1 MNAFAAKLMNAAA
14 GRTSRLYR
22 IAISAL
28 RKHNL
33 SEVAATR
40 SLAMEVQGDLS
51 LIREL
56 CGQDLHDLIARKAK
70 EYISDR
76 ALDMSGE
83 PLRSGDGRRPGAR
96 DSQSIIAIPT
106 PQINREAPRQSQLA
120 HQGQAI
126 SAPAL
131 RETNWTKADIQP
143 AERDRE
149 EAGLKDSAQAGQ
161 EQGAQPSRETN
172 SSGEGLTS
180 GAQTADIGVPSSLSA
195 PITGRGLSISAQS
208 QGGFAPS
215 SDRFKPGHARRGADA
230 IAAVQ
235 ATMARSLLDT
245 FMVRGGRPIGDL
257 MLRELPD
264 LVATNKKEAMILE
277 RVKNHAANGAP
288 HQLVREIISDLSLE
302 TFIKDAEEQ
311 HAAK

>member
-1 MNAFAAKLMNAAA
+1 MNAFAAKLMNTAA
-14 GRTSRLYR
+14 GPTSRLYR

-76 ALDMSGE
+76 ALDMSGVS
-83 PLRSGDGRRPGAR
+83 LRGGEGQSGIAQDG
-96 DSQSIIAIPT
+96 QSSRALPT
-106 PQINREAPRQSQLA
+106 PQ
-120 HQGQAI
+120 
-126 SAPAL
+126 
-131 RETNWTKADIQP
+131 TNWTKADIQP

-149 EAGLKDSAQAGQ
+149 KAGRPSFAHSGLGSA
-161 EQGAQPSRETN
+161 AQPPRETN
-172 SSGEGLTS
+172 SSGEGRTPIAKAAN
-180 GAQTADIGVPSSLSA
+180 GPVPSSLSA
-195 PITGRGLSISAQS
+195 PITGGGHSISAPS

-215 SDRFKPGHARRGADA
+215 RDRFKPGHARRGAEA

-245 FMVRGGRPIGDL
+245 FTVRGGRSIGDL

-302 TFIKDAEEQ
+302 TFIKDAEAA